1 MVGAKDSLFCIVEE
15 DGNLV
20 AQLRGDLYR
29 LAGEKA
35 RLQRE
40 NDVRVIEYRFELKP
54 GSYQ

>member
-1 MVGAKDSLFCIVEE
+1 MVGVKDSLFCIVEE

-40 NDVRVIEYRFELKP
+40 NDVRVIEYRFELN
-54 GSYQ
+54 

>member
-1 MVGAKDSLFCIVEE
+1 MVGVKDSLFCIVEE

-29 LAGEKA
+29 LAGEKG

-40 NDVRVIEYRFELKP
+40 NDVRVIAYRFELKP